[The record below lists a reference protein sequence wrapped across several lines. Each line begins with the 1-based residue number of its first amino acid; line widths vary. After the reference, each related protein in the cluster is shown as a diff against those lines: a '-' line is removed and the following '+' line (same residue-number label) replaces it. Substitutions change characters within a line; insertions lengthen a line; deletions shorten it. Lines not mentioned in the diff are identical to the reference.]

1 MKKFSDFKIVTK
13 FYNVIVVALIG
24 MIGIAVSDNYQ
35 TKKVFESANYC
46 TVNTVPSILLISD
59 VLTKFYEIRVQ
70 IRNHV
75 LNSDLNKMDA
85 IEKNIQKQ
93 IASIDKSLI
102 TYGETMISNDEDKR
116 LLDADRALLTKFLT
130 SLDTIY
136 PLSRQDKYQESRDLL
151 AATVVPIA
159 TEVDAALNNHMDFN
173 RKLATLSA
181 AEALASKETAAQISM
196 LFSFLI
202 IGLISFLSW
211 LIGTRQ
217 VSQPLNLLIDSVER
231 ISKGDL
237 KDEVFGV
244 ERGDDIGDISRSVN
258 VLRDV
263 SISMENQR
271 SMKQTLSEIDQAL
284 LGAKNYEEF
293 GSILS
298 SKLAP
303 SLNLIYC
310 ALYIADEKSGNLKR
324 EGGYGCDSKHATH
337 FHLGEGLVGQV
348 AKDCESISMSVPIG
362 DSLVGVVTS
371 GAGIFAM
378 RNMLILPILQ
388 NEKMLGVFEVGS
400 TEVIDDL
407 KSEFLHTLMP
417 MIAAKIQILSGVV
430 ETAELL
436 KESLVQADIMAEQAA
451 RLEEQTVE
459 SEMHELESKKTESW
473 LRGIV
478 EATPDAILVVNSKNK
493 IILCNSKAEQILGYE
508 SGELDS
514 KSIDDIAHDAMRGN
528 AENLPAIRK
537 DGSEIQIACGL
548 NSIPD
553 LGGRGACTYATIR
566 EIAASDQSTKVDL
579 QSV

>member
-1 MKKFSDFKIVTK
+1 MKKLSDYRIVTK
-13 FYNVIVVALIG
+13 FYGVLAIALIG
-24 MIGIAVSDNYQ
+24 MIGIATSDNYQ
-35 TKKVFESANYC
+35 TKKVFNSANYC
-46 TVNTVPSILLISD
+46 TVNTVPSILIMSD
-59 VLTKFYEIRVQ
+59 VLKKFYEIRVQ

-93 IASIDKSLI
+93 VDSIDKSLI

-116 LLDADRALLTKFLT
+116 LLEVDRALLKTFIA

-136 PLSRQDKYQESRDLL
+136 PLSRQEKLQDARDLL
-151 AATVVPIA
+151 ASTIVPLA
-159 TEVDAALNNHMDFN
+159 TEVDVALNNHMDFN
-173 RKLATLSA
+173 KKLADQNA
-181 AEALASKETAAQISM
+181 NEALMTKEIAAQISFI
-196 LFSFLI
+196 FSAVVIIFVGLLGWI
-202 IGLISFLSW
+202 IGKYHVFIPLTSITESIRKIAKGELKEAVY
-211 LIGTRQ
+211 GT
-217 VSQPLNLLIDSVER
+217 ER
-231 ISKGDL
+231 CDC
-237 KDEVFGV
+237 V
-244 ERGDDIGDISRSVN
+244 GDISRAVS

-263 SISMENQR
+263 SIDMTNQR
-271 SMKQTLSEIDQAL
+271 AMKQTISEIDQAL

-293 GSILS
+293 GNILS

-310 ALYIADEKSGNLKR
+310 ALYIADEKSGDLQR
-324 EGGYGCDSKHATH
+324 QGGYGCDSKHATH

-348 AKDCESISMSVPIG
+348 AKDCESISMSVPLG

-388 NEKMLGVFEVGS
+388 NEKLFGVFEVGS
-400 TEVIDDL
+400 TDVIDKF

-436 KESLVQADIMAEQAA
+436 KASVEQSELMSEQAA

-459 SEMHELESKKTESW
+459 SEMHQLESKNTEIW
-473 LRGIV
+473 LKGVV
-478 EATPDAILVVNSKNK
+478 EATPEAILVVNSKNK
-493 IILCNSKAEQILGYE
+493 IILSNSKAEKILGYE

-514 KSIDDIAHDAMRGN
+514 KNIDDIAHDAMRGN
-528 AENLPAIRK
+528 AENLRAVRK
-537 DGSEIQIACGL
+537 NGSGIHITCSL
-548 NSIPD
+548 NSVPD
-553 LGGRGACTYATIR
+553 LGGRGVCTYVAIR
-566 EIAASDQSTKVDL
+566 EIDVVKVD
-579 QSV
+579 SPAA

>member
-1 MKKFSDFKIVTK
+1 MKKFADFKIVTK
-13 FYNVIVVALIG
+13 FYNVILVALIG
-24 MIGIAVSDNYQ
+24 MIGITVSDNYQ

-46 TVNTVPSILLISD
+46 TVNALPSVFLMSNAL
-59 VLTKFYEIRVQ
+59 KNFYEIRVQ
-70 IRNHV
+70 LRVHI
-75 LNSDLNKMDA
+75 LNSDIGKMEV
-85 IEKNIQKQ
+85 IEKKMQKL
-93 IASIDKSLI
+93 SDEIDKSL
-102 TYGETMISNDEDKR
+102 TMYGESMISNDEDKR
-116 LLDADRALLTKFLT
+116 LLDEDRATIKKFLD
-130 SLDTIY
+130 SLE
-136 PLSRQDKYQESRDLL
+136 PVLVLSRVDKYQEARDLL
-151 AATVVPIA
+151 ATTVVPLA
-159 TEVDAALNNHMDFN
+159 TQVDTALNNHMEFN
-173 RKLATLSA
+173 RKLANISA
-181 AEALASKETAAQISM
+181 TEALESKETAIKVSM
-196 LFSFLI
+196 LLSFLTI
-202 IGLISFLSW
+202 FSVAFISW

-217 VSQPLNLLIDSVER
+217 VSEPLNLLIHSVEK
-231 ISKGDL
+231 ITKGDL

-244 ERGDDIGDISRSVN
+244 ERGDDIGDISRSVS
-258 VLRDV
+258 VLRGV
-263 SISMENQR
+263 SIDMENQR

-310 ALYIADEKSGNLKR
+310 ALYIADEKTGNLKR

-337 FHLGEGLVGQV
+337 FRFGEGLVGQV

-478 EATPDAILVVNSKNK
+478 EATPDAMLIVNSKNN

-508 SGELDS
+508 SGELNS
-514 KSIDDIAHDAMRGN
+514 KSIDDIAHDVMRGN
-528 AENLPAIRK
+528 AESLTVIRK
-537 DGSEIQIACGL
+537 DGREIQIACSL

-566 EIAASDQSTKVDL
+566 EIAVANEDTKVAL